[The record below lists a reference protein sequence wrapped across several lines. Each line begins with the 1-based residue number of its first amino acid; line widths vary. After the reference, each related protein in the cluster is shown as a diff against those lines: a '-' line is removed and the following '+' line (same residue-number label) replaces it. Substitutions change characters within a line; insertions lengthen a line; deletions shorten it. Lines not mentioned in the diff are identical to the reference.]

1 MSERMTL
8 AHPAL
13 TTILSATLV
22 LWTTQFVLAADA
34 PVKATRHNDLV
45 FAEVDGQKLLLDLYL
60 PVEAEPP
67 KDAKRV
73 PLVVY
78 IHGGSWIAGS
88 RKECPVSFLAEQGF
102 AVASI
107 SYRFSNRAIFPA
119 QIHDCK
125 GAIRWLRAHAKQY
138 GFDVDRVGVA
148 GSSAGG
154 HLAVLLGTSGNVKE
168 LEGDVGG
175 NVDQRSTV
183 AAVVDFY
190 GPADFI
196 LRSKT
201 QPSRADK
208 PGSSTHGLLGGP
220 ASEKVDLARLASG
233 VTHVTADDPPLLIFH
248 GDRDATVLLDQ
259 SERLRDVYK
268 AAGLPVALHVVPGA
282 GHGGEAFASEEN
294 RRRVQEFFS
303 LHLGMSPTA
312 PGGE

>member
-1 MSERMTL
+1 MPL
-8 AHPAL
+8 ARPLL
-13 TTILSATLV
+13 TTLLHAMLV
-22 LWTTQFVLAADA
+22 LSTASFVFAAE
-34 PVKATRHNDLV
+34 PSTMVMRHNDLV

-60 PVEAEPP
+60 PS
-67 KDAKRV
+67 DAQANSPAGQARTV

-78 IHGGSWIAGS
+78 IHGGSWIGGS
-88 RKECPVSFLAEQGF
+88 RKECPVSGLTEHGF

-125 GAIRWLRAHAKQY
+125 GAIRWLRAHAKEY
-138 GFDVDRVGVA
+138 GFDAERIGVA

-154 HLAVLLGTSGNVKE
+154 HLAVLLGTSGDVKE
-168 LEGDVGG
+168 LEGEVGG
-175 NVDQRSTV
+175 NLDQSSKV
-183 AAVVDFY
+183 KAIVDFY
-190 GPADFI
+190 GASDFI

-233 VTHVTADDPPLLIFH
+233 VTHVTADDPPLLILH
-248 GDRDATVLLDQ
+248 GDRDTTVLLDQ

-268 AAGLPVALHVVPGA
+268 AAGLPVSLHVLPGA

-303 LHLGMSPTA
+303 LHLRTSPTA
-312 PGGE
+312 SKGE

>member
-1 MSERMTL
+1 MLL
-8 AHPAL
+8 ARPLL
-13 TTILSATLV
+13 TTILHAMLV
-22 LWTTQFVLAADA
+22 LSTAPFVLAAE
-34 PVKATRHNDLV
+34 PSTKAKRHNDLV

-60 PVEAEPP
+60 PPEGQANLPTEQVRPLA
-67 KDAKRV
+67 
-73 PLVVY
+73 LVVY
-78 IHGGSWIAGS
+78 IHGGSWIGGS
-88 RKECPVSFLAEQGF
+88 RKECPVSGLAEHGF

-125 GAIRWLRAHAKQY
+125 GAIRWLRAHAKEY
-138 GFDVDRVGVA
+138 GFDTERIGVA

-154 HLAVLLGTSGNVKE
+154 HLAVLLGTSGDVKE
-168 LEGDVGG
+168 LEGEVGG
-175 NVDQRSTV
+175 NLDQSSKV
-183 AAVVDFY
+183 KAIVDFY

-233 VTHVTADDPPLLIFH
+233 VTHVTADDAPLLIFH
-248 GDRDATVLLDQ
+248 GDRDTTVLLDQ

-268 AAGLPVALHVVPGA
+268 AAGLPVTLHVLPGA

-303 LHLGMSPTA
+303 LHLGTSPTA
-312 PGGE
+312 SSGE